1 MYVWGGEEL
10 PHTTTKREMKMSHGT
25 ITLLSWEAEYLKD
38 LLLAQE
44 NDLFAEMLSQKLDNI
59 AHMARNFYDNR
70 AGESPRPNARRSD
83 PGTSKAAGVSV
94 AMRAGSQKHI
104 LLQAYADLTAGLT
117 DEEAGHNSGL
127 ARKPKCCY
135 WKRCSELRQAGLIA
149 VTGETRASS
158 VGEQQQVCAITEAG
172 LLALSR
178 N

>member
-1 MYVWGGEEL
+1 MN
-10 PHTTTKREMKMSHGT
+10 TT
-25 ITLLSWEAEYLKD
+25 LSLSPWEINYLAN
-38 LLLAQE
+38 LLADQE
-44 NDLFAEMLSQKLDNI
+44 VNLFSGQLVEKMRSAQYDLA
-59 AHMARNFYDNR
+59 ARVIIG
-70 AGESPRPNARRSD
+70 ASARKSD
-83 PGTSKAAGVSV
+83 PHTSKAAGASA

-172 LLALSR
+172 LLALSK